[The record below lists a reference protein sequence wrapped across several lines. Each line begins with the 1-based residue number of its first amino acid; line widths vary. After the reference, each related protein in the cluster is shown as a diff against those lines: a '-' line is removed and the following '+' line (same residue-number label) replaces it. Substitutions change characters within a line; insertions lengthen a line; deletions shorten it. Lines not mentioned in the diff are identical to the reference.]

1 MNQLPYLN
9 PLIHESILNL
19 FLDIKTQKPNKKEKG
34 GKENGPSLL
43 ALLYLRE

>member
-19 FLDIKTQKPNKKEKG
+19 FLDIKTQKPNKKEEG